1 MNLKNLD
8 KIQTKLESIT
18 RKWWLFLLIIITQFI
33 PLYTSKGV
41 DLTKIGELTSAILG
55 KDGLI
60 YSYPVIYPIF
70 KITPIILIFSIFFF
84 RNRVTRLLSIYAA
97 ITYVLFAFL
106 QNIAIT
112 NEYGLGIVTSNL
124 VAICIVAAFWF
135 WEALTQKNDFTAQK
149 QPRWKYW
156 VIPFA
161 FLAFWYPA
169 NPNTYMPDFNPL
181 YLFSNAAG
189 LFFCMMTPVYLAILT
204 FYYPRVNIATLR
216 VTSFVGLIL
225 AFYNILV
232 NFVMFPDQLWWN
244 GILHIPLIT
253 ISIYAFAL
261 SFLKMSRVETK

>member
-1 MNLKNLD
+1 M
-8 KIQTKLESIT
+8 ESIT
-18 RKWWLFLLIIITQFI
+18 RKWWLFLLIILSQFI

-41 DLTKIGELTSAILG
+41 DITEKGELTSTIIG

-60 YSYPVIYPIF
+60 YSYTFVYPIF
-70 KITPIILIFSIFFF
+70 KIIPIILVFSIFFL
-84 RNRVTRLLSIYAA
+84 RNRIARLFSTYVA

-106 QNIAIT
+106 QNIAVT
-112 NEYGLGIVTSNL
+112 KEYGLGIVTSNL
-124 VAICIVAAFWF
+124 IVICIVAAFWF
-135 WEALTQKNDFTAQK
+135 WEVMAQKNDFTPQK
-149 QPRWKYW
+149 QPLWKYW

-169 NPNTYMPDFNPL
+169 NSITFLPDFNPL
-181 YLFSNAAG
+181 YIFSNAAG

-216 VTSFVGLIL
+216 ITSFVGLIL

-244 GILHIPLIT
+244 GILHIPLIS

-261 SFLKMSRVETK
+261 SFLKISLVEIK